1 MTPRSEIIERSLR
14 CLRRG
19 GFSFLPVL
27 GIYFSFGALRDFY
40 VAITQIAERW
50 NPGRRHLY
58 AGMVLAL
65 LGLLLN
71 VGGIAIVFVLVLK
84 QIANA

>member
-19 GFSFLPVL
+19 GFSFLPVV
-27 GIYFSFGALRDFY
+27 GIYFSLRALRDFY
-40 VAITQIAERW
+40 AATTQIAERW

-65 LGLLLN
+65 LGLLVN
-71 VGGIAIVFVLVLK
+71 VAAIAIIFVIVLK